1 MDEKLTIY
9 ERIYS
14 WENLLNAYHEAGR
27 EKWFKQDV
35 ANFTAHLEENLISIQ
50 NELIWRTYSVGRYRE
65 FYVYEPK
72 KRLIMALSFRDR
84 VVQWAIYLQ
93 LNPLFD
99 NQFIFHSEE
108 FLNEQL
114 HLELNAKTTINKVRN
129 GISFVGLQIHAG
141 WRKMN
146 RKPLKKMKARIR
158 FIEKQYAEGLIDL
171 EAVQNTMAS
180 YYGMMSHCN
189 SYGLRRWIERNITFQ
204 RKDTET

>member
-93 LNPLFD
+93 PEVQGRGRASLAYGD
-99 NQFIFHSEE
+99 DH
-108 FLNEQL
+108 QL
-114 HLELNAKTTINKVRN
+114 RP
-129 GISFVGLQIHAG
+129 HAL
-141 WRKMN
+141 R
-146 RKPLKKMKARIR
+146 
-158 FIEKQYAEGLIDL
+158 
-171 EAVQNTMAS
+171 AS
-180 YYGMMSHCN
+180 TGKE
-189 SYGLRRWIERNITFQ
+189 RRRSAAL
-204 RKDTET
+204 

>member
-14 WENLLNAYHEAGR
+14 WENLLNAYHKAGR
-27 EKWFKQDV
+27 EKWFKRDV

-72 KRLIMALSFRDR
+72 NRLIMALSFRDR
-84 VVQWAIYLQ
+84 VERCKERI
-93 LNPLFD
+93 
-99 NQFIFHSEE
+99 EE

-129 GISFVGLQIHAG
+129 GISFVGLQIHVG

-158 FIEKQYAEGLIDL
+158 FIEKQYSAGLIDL

-204 RKDTET
+204 RQDKEETR